1 MLCSPP
7 SPPPHPQAAPQHLET
22 QLAAAE
28 VYGRKAKLLLEA
40 AAVRRAVE
48 LAGRE
53 HPDVHRAIVKLGQR
67 GRYLL
72 L

>member
-1 MLCSPP
+1 
-7 SPPPHPQAAPQHLET
+7 
-22 QLAAAE
+22 